1 MSRWERRSIHAMA
14 GTDAPGSTPTSEHDV
29 TVIEGAETAKD
40 KRRAFI
46 RQVTNE
52 AKAYW
57 ESGRT
62 FYVVKLDLGAS
73 TAGWMSVTGSGGD
86 DVAGALQMIEK
97 IGWRLDS
104 SGYVLQPL
112 RERSSLTDPTLP
124 GRIIGVYTFK
134 RPWESMV

>member
-1 MSRWERRSIHAMA
+1 MA
-14 GTDAPGSTPTSEHDV
+14 GTDVPQSTPAPERDV
-29 TVIEGAETAKD
+29 TVIEDAAAAKE

-46 RQVTNE
+46 RQVTDE

-57 ESGRT
+57 EAGRT

-73 TAGWMSVTGSGGD
+73 TAGWTSVSRSGGD

-104 SGYVLQPL
+104 SGYVLQPS
-112 RERSSLTDPTLP
+112 RERSRALTDAAGIG
-124 GRIIGVYTFK
+124 GRIIGIYTFK

>member
-1 MSRWERRSIHAMA
+1 M
-14 GTDAPGSTPTSEHDV
+14 
-29 TVIEGAETAKD
+29 TVIEDAESTKA

-46 RQVTNE
+46 QQVTQD
-52 AKAYW
+52 AKAHW

-62 FYVVKLDLGAS
+62 FYVAKFDLGAS
-73 TAGWMSVTGSGGD
+73 TPPGWMSVMRSGGD

-104 SGYVLQPL
+104 SGYVLQPV
-112 RERSSLTDPTLP
+112 RESPSATDPVGGA